1 MHKNSNNFILNYTV
15 LLSLPWNFFEIS
27 PVQVANDGLMV
38 CIVAIFAN
46 LFHTQKKSYT
56 HLPIRTI
63 LSIDFDRLQTTW
75 QKYSQYNSNVNIQ
88 YALKRWD
95 NWTCVLFE
103 NKNESEVPVK
113 HAKFL
118 LMYFFRCESTVC
130 ILMWIKLT
138 HQRLFIWI
146 SIEDEPNHWTHLTV
160 QSEFK
165 ENTFI
170 SLKKKIHLEKW

>member
-15 LLSLPWNFFEIS
+15 LLSLPWKTFWNIS
-27 PVQVANDGLMV
+27 SSSCEWRFNGVHSSNI
-38 CIVAIFAN
+38 CEFISY
-46 LFHTQKKSYT
+46 TKKSYT
-56 HLPIRTI
+56 HLPIRTF

-75 QKYSQYNSNVNIQ
+75 QKYSQYDWNVNIQ
-88 YALKRWD
+88 YALERWD

-146 SIEDEPNHWTHLTV
+146 SIEDKLNHWTHLTV
-160 QSEFK
+160 QLEFK
-165 ENTFI
+165 KNTFI
-170 SLKKKIHLEKW
+170 ILKKKIH